1 MTYCL
6 KQERYEHYVELDNML
21 ILLLY
26 IKDYAIKLRHNFT
39 NTVFMA
45 AVLLNSCRKSLDGHN
60 LFQNKYLY
68 ITQSKHLTILNWQK

>member
-39 NTVFMA
+39 NTVFMD
-45 AVLLNSCRKSLDGHN
+45 AVL
-60 LFQNKYLY
+60 
-68 ITQSKHLTILNWQK
+68 